1 MKIIYLEALMPK
13 AALPAKVKAAPSE
26 TANAAKYG
34 IRTNLEFGW
43 DLHNGLVVD
52 W

>member
-1 MKIIYLEALMPK
+1 M
-13 AALPAKVKAAPSE
+13 ALPKKVKEAPKE
-26 TANAAKYG
+26 TVKAAKYG

-43 DLHNGLVVD
+43 DLHNGLLEV